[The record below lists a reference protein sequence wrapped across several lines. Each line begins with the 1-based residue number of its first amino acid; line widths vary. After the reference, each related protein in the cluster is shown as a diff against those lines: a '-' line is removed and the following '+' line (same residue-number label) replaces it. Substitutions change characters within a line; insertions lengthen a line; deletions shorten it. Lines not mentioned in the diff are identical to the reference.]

1 MIMMATTTTI
11 IINTIMNT
19 KIITVTT
26 CDTEKNHNTDLQG
39 KNSSNNSN
47 DTVMVLKIAIQ

>member
-1 MIMMATTTTI
+1 MMATTTTI